1 MKMNLWKVYVPNEY
15 DDVLIDEVFFDRSY
29 TAEDVKK
36 SLIEHD
42 GYEWNIFVE
51 LS

>member
-1 MKMNLWKVYVPNEY
+1 MKMNLWKVYIPGKY
-15 DDVLIDEVFFDRSY
+15 KDILIDEVYFDLSY
-29 TAEDVKK
+29 TAEEVKK

-42 GYEWNIFVE
+42 GYKWNIFVE